1 MAIFTG
7 NASVNIITP
16 IFVGSGVTADPL
28 GSLPSAAADILD
40 GRGGA
45 DTMDGGDGDDVYFVD
60 HVNDTT
66 EEANN
71 TVAGGVDIVNAS
83 VDYTLSLALENL
95 VLTGNG
101 DIDGTG
107 NGNANVIDGNSGD
120 NVLTGLG
127 GADTLNGEGGR
138 DTLFGGAGAD
148 TLDGGSGGDEMDG
161 GGGDD
166 TYEVDNANDVAEE
179 TSNSAAAGVDTVF
192 ARADHTLGFG
202 IENLTQEGVGSIQG
216 DGNENDNVMRGNDG
230 TNTLSGLQ
238 GDDTLIGGFSNDTLL
253 GGLGDDTLRGER
265 GADTLQ
271 GGAETDIL
279 IGGLNNDVFD
289 FNTAGHST
297 RVARTPSGPATA
309 RTRSRT
315 PAPPR
320 AIASTSAASTR
331 TPAPGATMCS
341 SSAESAS
348 VICRSIEVGGI
359 TIVRGNTTAG
369 GGFEFE
375 VAIEDGIRHLRGGL
389 RGVRLH
395 PLTPCG
401 KRPGPG
407 RATARAPARRGS
419 ARLDSDTMRQPDR
432 RSRLVGERSGALLR
446 RLRPPSSR

>member
-7 NASVNIITP
+7 NASVNRITP
-16 IFVGSGVTADPL
+16 IFVGSGVTVDPL

-45 DTMDGGDGDDVYFVD
+45 DTMDAGDGNDVYFVD

-71 TVAGGVDIVNAS
+71 TVAGGLDIVNAS
-83 VDYTLSLALENL
+83 VDYELSVALENL
-95 VLTGNG
+95 VLTGND

-138 DTLFGGAGAD
+138 DTLLGGAGAD
-148 TLDGGSGGDEMDG
+148 TLDGGSGGDDMDG
-161 GGGDD
+161 GGGND

-179 TSNSAAAGVDTVF
+179 TSNSAAAGIDTVF
-192 ARADHTLGFG
+192 ARANHTLGFG
-202 IENLTQEGVGSIQG
+202 IENLTQEGVGSIRG

-230 TNTLSGLQ
+230 TNTLSGLE
-238 GDDTLIGGFSNDTLL
+238 GDDTLVGGFGNDTLL

-297 RVARTPSGPATA
+297 GVGRDVIRAGDGADAFENAGAVQGDRIDVSGIDADTGSGGNDVFSFSGFGGPT
-309 RTRSRT
+309 
-315 PAPPR
+315 
-320 AIASTSAASTR
+320 
-331 TPAPGATMCS
+331 G
-341 SSAESAS
+341 
-348 VICRSIEVGGI
+348 VGTLSLVNVNGI

-375 VAIEDGIRHLRGGL
+375 VAIEDGV
-389 RGVRLH
+389 GVFA
-395 PLTPCG
+395 G
-401 KRPGPG
+401 NY
-407 RATARAPARRGS
+407 AA
-419 ARLDSDTMRQPDR
+419 SDFV
-432 RSRLVGERSGALLR
+432 L
-446 RLRPPSSR
+446 